1 MHALYLVLMTLNLLV
16 ETLAGTA
23 LIAGPDGIAA
33 AGRGGLWSMHYG
45 FAALAVASI
54 SVWGFVYRALPQ
66 VRHAVQGIL
75 LLFHAGIALSLTL
88 AGDQAV
94 GQIIHI
100 VLATLTLVLV
110 ARSLTGSAS
119 PAR

>member
-1 MHALYLVLMTLNLLV
+1 MHALYLVLLTLNLLV

-94 GQIIHI
+94 GGQGGEGGAHDEG
-100 VLATLTLVLV
+100 LVGV
-110 ARSLTGSAS
+110 SLGRFWADRTA
-119 PAR
+119 

>member
-1 MHALYLVLMTLNLLV
+1 MHSLYLVLLTLNLLV

-33 AGRGGLWSMHYG
+33 AGRGNLWSMHYG

-54 SVWGFVYRALPQ
+54 SVWGYVYRALPQ
-66 VRHAVQGIL
+66 VQRAVLGVL
-75 LLFHAGIALSLTL
+75 LVFHAGIAVSLTL

-100 VLATLTLVLV
+100 VLATLTLLLV
-110 ARSLTGSAS
+110 ARSFTGSAS
-119 PAR
+119 RAQ

>member
-1 MHALYLVLMTLNLLV
+1 MHRLYLILLVLNLLV
-16 ETLAGTA
+16 ETLAGTT

-54 SVWGFVYRALPQ
+54 SIWGFVYRAEQ
-66 VRHAVQGIL
+66 AVRHAVQGVL
-75 LLFHAGIALSLTL
+75 LVFHTGIAISLTL
-88 AGDQAV
+88 AGDQAA

-100 VLATLTLVLV
+100 VLATLCLLVV
-110 ARSLTGSAS
+110 AQRVMGSAS